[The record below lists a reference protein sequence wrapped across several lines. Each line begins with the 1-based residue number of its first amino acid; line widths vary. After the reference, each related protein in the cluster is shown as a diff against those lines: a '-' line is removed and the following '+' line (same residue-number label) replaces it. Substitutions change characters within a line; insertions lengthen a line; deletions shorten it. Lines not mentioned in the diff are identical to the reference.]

1 MPKKYY
7 KLRGQLINQWPEVL
21 KDVCV
26 SSMPLAYLN
35 AIKLEFSDG
44 RLWEIEIQSR
54 DIEDREIELNEK
66 VSNILDEYDEEIV
79 KVDFDVDVKK
89 LKSDIKQTTK
99 KLF

>member
-1 MPKKYY
+1 
-7 KLRGQLINQWPEVL
+7 
-21 KDVCV
+21 
-26 SSMPLAYLN
+26 MPLAYLN